1 MRKLKHLISGIRNY
15 SVMQKKGIICFS
27 TPFDETAVDLLEKL
41 KTPIYKISSFEMTD
55 IPLIKKVA
63 KTGKPMIISTGLSN
77 LDEIEY
83 TYKIA
88 KKYGCKDITLLY
100 CVSSYPAKYSEINLN
115 NLKIL
120 KKKFPCRIGFSD
132 HSNNVN
138 IACAAVALG
147 AEVIE
152 KHIALDN
159 QKNGLDI
166 KFSLK
171 GKQILNFKKKIVDT
185 YNFLG
190 SDKFYRSKSE
200 LKILNLEDQ
209 FIHQMILKKVKNLL

>member
-1 MRKLKHLISGIRNY
+1 
-15 SVMQKKGIICFS
+15 
-27 TPFDETAVDLLEKL
+27 
-41 KTPIYKISSFEMTD
+41 MTD

-120 KKKFPCRIGFSD
+120 KKNSHVELVF
-132 HSNNVN
+132 
-138 IACAAVALG
+138 LTT
-147 AEVIE
+147 
-152 KHIALDN
+152 
-159 QKNGLDI
+159 
-166 KFSLK
+166 
-171 GKQILNFKKKIVDT
+171 QIT
-185 YNFLG
+185 
-190 SDKFYRSKSE
+190 
-200 LKILNLEDQ
+200 
-209 FIHQMILKKVKNLL
+209 